1 VPRCN
6 RSALNLSI
14 MGMIND
20 LKKLLFGA
28 AAVGKSATGKIVE
41 EGKAKGAEFLEHS
54 ETALHQAKEKTSEL
68 LENTL
73 EKAKALSEN
82 VAEKTGAFIHHT
94 AEKAEEL
101 FEKSP
106 QEKAVAKEMPP
117 AAETPIAPETLAN
130 QPVEPVGAQAQ
141 QPLDFSSLDHPDEPE
156 STHTEKSA
164 VEKIGGKVME
174 SALEAG
180 AKVEKAAEEIGHK
193 VLDAGEIAMEKFK
206 ETAEQVGGKVLE
218 KGGEILER
226 AKEFGEH
233 LLHKAEEMSRKAE
246 QEAAAEGPG
255 KLDELIRKARE
266 MGDKIEEK
274 AKDKD
279 RHFTDIVRENKS
291 STLDQKDDFFSKAKK
306 FADGDYGAVRSKP
319 EIGKDPNF
327 KPGQKT
333 GKTHGFDDQDGDGE
347 DLIDDAIVENP

>member
-1 VPRCN
+1 
-6 RSALNLSI
+6 
-14 MGMIND
+14 MGIIND

-28 AAVGKSATGKIVE
+28 ASVGKSATEKIVE
-41 EGKAKGAEFLEHS
+41 EGKAKGAELLEHS
-54 ETALHQAKEKTSEL
+54 ENALHQAKEKSAEILDT
-68 LENTL
+68 TL
-73 EKAKALSEN
+73 EKAKELGEN
-82 VAEKTGAFIHHT
+82 VAEKTGAFIHHA

-106 QEKAVAKEMPP
+106 QEKAAAKETPP
-117 AAETPIAPETLAN
+117 VTETPVAPETPTAK
-130 QPVEPVGAQAQ
+130 PAEPIGGKAQ
-141 QPLDFSSLDHPDEPE
+141 QPPLDFSTLDHPDELELKP
-156 STHTEKSA
+156 TEKST

-180 AKVEKAAEEIGHK
+180 VKAEKVAEEIGHK

-206 ETAEQVGGKVLE
+206 ETAEQVGGKVME

-255 KLDELIRKARE
+255 KLDELIRKAKE

-279 RHFTDIVRENKS
+279 RHFTDIIEENKTG
-291 STLDQKDDFFSKAKK
+291 TLDKKDDFFAKAKK

-327 KPGQKT
+327 RPGQKS
-333 GKTHGFDDQDGDGE
+333 GKTHGFEDQDGDGE
-347 DLIDDAIVENP
+347 DLIDDAIVEKP

>member
-1 VPRCN
+1 
-6 RSALNLSI
+6 

-28 AAVGKSATGKIVE
+28 TAVGKSATEKIVE
-41 EGKAKGAEFLEHS
+41 EGKAKGSELLEQS
-54 ETALHQAKEKTSEL
+54 GTALHQAKEKTAEML
-68 LENTL
+68 DTTL
-73 EKAKALSEN
+73 EKAKDISEN
-82 VAEKTGAFIHHT
+82 IAEKTGAFLHHA

-101 FEKSP
+101 FEMSP
-106 QEKAVAKEMPP
+106 QEKATAASTPP
-117 AAETPIAPETLAN
+117 EVETPVAP
-130 QPVEPVGAQAQ
+130 PVHQATSAAQ
-141 QPLDFSSLDHPDEPE
+141 QPLDFSSLDHPGEQDQQPV
-156 STHTEKSA
+156 EKSP
-164 VEKIGGKVME
+164 VEKIGEKVIG

-180 AKVEKAAEEIGHK
+180 AKAEKVAEEIGHK
-193 VLDAGEIAMEKFK
+193 VLDAGEIAMGKFK
-206 ETAEQVGGKVLE
+206 EAAEQVGGQVLE

-246 QEAAAEGPG
+246 KEAAAEGPG
-255 KLDELIRKARE
+255 KLDELIRKAKE

-279 RHFTDIVRENKS
+279 RHFTDIIQENKT
-291 STLDQKDDFFSKAKK
+291 STLDKKDDFFAKAKK
-306 FADGDYGAVRSKP
+306 FADGDYNSVRSTP

-327 KPGQKT
+327 QPGQKS
-333 GKTHGFDDQDGDGE
+333 GKTHGFEDRDADGE

>member
-1 VPRCN
+1 
-6 RSALNLSI
+6 
-14 MGMIND
+14 MGIVND

-28 AAVGKSATGKIVE
+28 AAVGKSATEKIVE
-41 EGKAKGAEFLEHS
+41 EGKTKG
-54 ETALHQAKEKTSEL
+54 SEL
-68 LENTL
+68 LDNTL
-73 EKAKALSEN
+73 GKAKELGEN
-82 VAEKTGAFIHHT
+82 VTEKTGAFIHHA

-106 QEKAVAKEMPP
+106 QEKAAP
-117 AAETPIAPETLAN
+117 ASTPSTPETTAAPVVN
-130 QPVEPVGAQAQ
+130 QTATTAD
-141 QPLDFSSLDHPDEPE
+141 QPLDFSTLDHPDEPGQYPA
-156 STHTEKSA
+156 EKST
-164 VEKIGGKVME
+164 VEKIGEKVMG
-174 SALEAG
+174 STLEAG
-180 AKVEKAAEEIGHK
+180 VKVEKVAEEIGHK
-193 VLDAGEIAMEKFK
+193 VLDAGEAAMEKFK

-246 QEAAAEGPG
+246 KEAAAEGPG

-279 RHFTDIVRENKS
+279 RRFTDIIEENKT
-291 STLDQKDDFFSKAKK
+291 STLDKKDDFFAKAKK
-306 FADGDYGAVRSKP
+306 FADGDYSSVRSKP

-327 KPGQKT
+327 RPGHKS
-333 GKTHGFDDQDGDGE
+333 GKTHGFEDQDRDGE